1 MIRSLP
7 LAVLTLPLAAATEI
21 AYSGALLIR
30 RPIRPLT
37 QVVLTQQSNDS
48 QIRSLDSSPGRRG
61 ATHSS
66 FRGETGTRSR
76 RHAHYLC
83 WSIELWLRHAPRRRR
98 LSRLLA
104 DSRPRDRS

>member
-7 LAVLTLPLAAATEI
+7 LAVLTLPLAAAREI
-21 AYSGALLIR
+21 AYAGALLIR
-30 RPIRPLT
+30 RLTHPLT
-37 QVVLTQQSNDS
+37 QVTLTQQSNDS
-48 QIRSLDSSPGRRG
+48 QIRSLDSSHDRRG

-66 FRGETGTRSR
+66 VRGETSTRSR
-76 RHAHYLC
+76 RHAHHLRRR
-83 WSIELWLRHAPRRRR
+83 IELWLRHAPRRRR